1 MTILENLWFG
11 NIKPSE
17 DKDITS
23 EEKELISLMARHTEK
38 LTKTLQDD
46 NLAAFNNYIDCSNEY
61 TSIVEA
67 QAFEIGFKLAVK
79 MLLDK

>member
-23 EEKELISLMARHTEK
+23 EEKVLISLMARHTEK
-38 LTKTLQDD
+38 LTKTLQGY
-46 NLAAFNNYIDCSNEY
+46 NLAAFNNYVDCSNEY

-79 MLLDK
+79 MLLD